1 MVIFYIAIL
10 YLGYYILVPE
20 KVIFAII
27 RLVAISFHIGAR
39 GVLYRCV
46 INFIG
51 LVYFCQRPN
60 VAELET
66 IQLSGQSHRIKKG
79 RRGKL
84 NFAGSS
90 KGLTTCSRRYF
101 MST

>member
-51 LVYFCQRPN
+51 LVVCRQRPK

-66 IQLSGQSHRIKKG
+66 TQLRGQSHRIKK
-79 RRGKL
+79 RQKGKVQ
-84 NFAGSS
+84 F
-90 KGLTTCSRRYF
+90 CWQ
-101 MST
+101 